1 MNKNFLGI
9 ALGGGGV
16 RGAAHV
22 GVLQELDRAGIKI
35 DTISGVSAG
44 AVIGA
49 MYAYS
54 LDAKWIEKKFRQI
67 WSSHIVKN
75 NLQKYLI
82 NPNSNQSFF
91 NRINTSFNN
100 LTLAFMGLFRNY
112 IFDSKYL
119 IKILDELIPESSFE
133 NMKIPLKII
142 ATNISTGEDIV
153 YDSGDVKD
161 AIIKSCAIPGVFKPI
176 NNGNNLLVDGGV
188 GMPVPVEPLLGICQF
203 IIAVDIGC
211 YQFQKLKNP
220 NITDLKTRAS
230 IITSNRLKKILSSHA
245 DYIIRPDTR
254 GFHWSRFE
262 KAETLLDS
270 GKLAVI
276 EDLGILR
283 EKIDNNIT
291 LT

>member
-1 MNKNFLGI
+1 MNKTYLGI

-54 LDAKWIEKKFRQI
+54 LDANWIEKKFRQI
-67 WSSHIVKN
+67 WSSHIMKN

-82 NPNSNQSFF
+82 NSNPSLSFL
-91 NRINTSFNN
+91 NRLNISFNN

-119 IKILDELIPESSFE
+119 IRILDELIPESSFE
-133 NMKIPLKII
+133 KMKIPLKII
-142 ATNISTGEDIV
+142 ATNISTGEDLI
-153 YDSGDVKD
+153 YESGNIKD

-188 GMPVPVEPLLGICQF
+188 GMPIPIEPLLSTCQF

-211 YQFQKLKNP
+211 YKFQKLENP
-220 NITDLKTRAS
+220 NIADLKTRAN
-230 IITSNRLKKILSSHA
+230 IITSNRLKTLLSYQA

-262 KAETLLDS
+262 KAETLLNS
-270 GKLAVI
+270 GKLAVVENI
-276 EDLGILR
+276 GILR
-283 EKIDNNIT
+283 EKIDNKIT
-291 LT
+291 FT

>member
-1 MNKNFLGI
+1 VNKTYLGI

-54 LDAKWIEKKFRQI
+54 LDANWIEKKFRQI
-67 WSSHIVKN
+67 WSSHIMKN

-82 NPNSNQSFF
+82 NSNPSLSFL
-91 NRINTSFNN
+91 NRLNISFNN

-119 IKILDELIPESSFE
+119 IRILDELIPESSFE
-133 NMKIPLKII
+133 KMKIPLKII
-142 ATNISTGEDIV
+142 ATNISTGEDLI
-153 YDSGDVKD
+153 YESGNIKD

-188 GMPVPVEPLLGICQF
+188 GMPIPIEPLLSTCQF

-211 YQFQKLKNP
+211 YKFQKLENP
-220 NITDLKTRAS
+220 NIADLKTRAN
-230 IITSNRLKKILSSHA
+230 IITSNRLKTLLSYQA

-262 KAETLLDS
+262 KAETLLNS
-270 GKLAVI
+270 GKLAVVENI
-276 EDLGILR
+276 GILR
-283 EKIDNNIT
+283 EKIDNKIT
-291 LT
+291 FT